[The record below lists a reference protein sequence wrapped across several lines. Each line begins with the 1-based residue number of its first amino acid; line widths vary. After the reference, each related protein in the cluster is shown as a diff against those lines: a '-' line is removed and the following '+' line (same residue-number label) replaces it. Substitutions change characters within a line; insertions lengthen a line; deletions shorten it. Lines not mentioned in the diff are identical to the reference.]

1 MEFPRKQIKANARA
15 ALSGYYWPCVGYP
28 LLVALIIGVVAAF
41 VTFAFNILTVLGY
54 TSGSAGVLIGAFFGL
69 LAIDIAVT
77 LVSLVIA
84 AGDCL
89 FFYRAYRA
97 ERPEFGTFFEGF
109 KNGQTWHIIG
119 GLLLMCLKIFL
130 WSLLFFVP
138 GIIKAYEYSMVPYLI
153 IDEPKLTVSE
163 CFKAS
168 KQMTTGYKGGLFVL
182 DLSFIGWALLSSI
195 TCCIVGIFYVFPYY
209 SLASAGAYDFLKVTR
224 FEQQASQEA
233 VAEQA

>member
-15 ALSGYYWPCVGYP
+15 ALKGYYWPCVGYP
-28 LLVALIIGVVAAF
+28 LLVGLIIGAATGAASFAVAA
-41 VTFAFNILTVLGY
+41 VTGIGYGTGSLGMLTVGFII
-54 TSGSAGVLIGAFFGL
+54 AIAID
-69 LAIDIAVT
+69 LAITFVA
-77 LVSLVIA
+77 LVIA
-84 AGDCL
+84 AGQCL

-97 ERPEFGTFFEGF
+97 ERPEFETFFAGF

-130 WSLLFFVP
+130 WSLLLFIP
-138 GIIKAYEYSMVPYLI
+138 GIIKSYEYSMVPYLL

-182 DLSFIGWALLSSI
+182 DLSFIGWMLLASI
-195 TCCIVGIFYVFPYY
+195 TMCLVGIFYAFPYY
-209 SLASAGAYDFLKVTR
+209 TLASAGAYDFLKTTR
-224 FEQQASQEA
+224 FEQSSQEA